1 MDTYADIFK
10 ALSDLNRLR
19 IVVALLKSGTELCIC
34 EIMDTL
40 DIAQY
45 NVSRYVKELRI
56 ADILKERREGRF
68 VFYSVK
74 KPETDVEKYLN
85 KALKVMGND
94 MSEEDRKR
102 LKKRLALRQ
111 DVKCVVGMRG
121 CKS

>member
-111 DVKCVVGMRG
+111 DGKCVVGMRG